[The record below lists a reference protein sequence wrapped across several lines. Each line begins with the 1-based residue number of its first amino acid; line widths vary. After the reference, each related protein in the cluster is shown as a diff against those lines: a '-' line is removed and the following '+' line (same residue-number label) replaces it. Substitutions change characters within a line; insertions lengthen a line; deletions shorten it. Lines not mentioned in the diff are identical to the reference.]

1 MKVRFLL
8 GILFLLSTGA
18 VFGQEGKD
26 SSAVVPMKLSL
37 KQAQE
42 LTLTNNLA
50 VKNAMLDLE
59 SARKKVWETTAIGL
73 PQTNFNA
80 NYQNIFKVPQFSFGG
95 GVDYR
100 LLPPGVP
107 LTKEDFDNAY
117 VLGQPVSLGVKEN
130 VTWDIT
136 VSQLIFSGEYIVG
149 LQASRIF
156 KEFSEQ
162 ALTKSEVDTR
172 ESLSKSYYLVLVA
185 EENLR
190 ILQSNM
196 SLLEKTLSEMEA
208 TFKQGF
214 IQETDVDQIRINKV
228 NLQNMII
235 TLQEQTKLAYRL
247 LNFQMGLPLEQPV
260 ELTDNLQSLIQA
272 GNFNVWSE
280 GNFEVQ
286 NNIDFK
292 LMQTQ
297 ETLNSL
303 SLKREKSKFL
313 PSISAVYRHQELMNK
328 PTFNF
333 NFPNLVSVGLS
344 FPLFSSGM
352 RVSKV
357 QQASIALEK
366 SINSKNQVM
375 QSLLIDYEQSKSNYN
390 KALNDYLSLKETVSL
405 ADKIYQK
412 TLIKFKEGMASSM
425 ELTQAQ
431 SQFLTTQSNF
441 FSSILSLFNAQ
452 AKLEKLLETK

>member
-1 MKVRFLL
+1 MKLRFLL
-8 GILFLLSTGA
+8 FIPFLLPLA
-18 VFGQEGKD
+18 VFGQAGKD
-26 SSAVVPMKLSL
+26 SASATPIKLSL

-42 LTLTNNLA
+42 FALTNNLS

-59 SARKKVWETTAIGL
+59 TARKKVWETTAIGL
-73 PQTNFNA
+73 PQANFNG

-100 LLPPGVP
+100 LLPSGVP

-117 VLGQPVSLGVKEN
+117 VMGQPVSLGVKEN

-162 ALTKSEVDTR
+162 ALTKTEMDTR
-172 ESLSKSYYLVLVA
+172 ESVSESYYLVLVA
-185 EENLR
+185 EENLG
-190 ILQSNM
+190 ILRSNM
-196 SLLEKTLSEMEA
+196 SLLEKTLTEMEV
-208 TFKQGF
+208 TYKQGF

-228 NLQNMII
+228 NLQNMIT
-235 TLQEQTKLAYRL
+235 TLDEQTRLAYRL
-247 LNFQMGLPLEQPV
+247 LKFQMGLPLEQEV
-260 ELTDNLQSLIQA
+260 ELTENLQSLIQT
-272 GNFNVWSE
+272 GNFKVWSE

-297 ETLNSL
+297 ENLNSL

-313 PSISAVYRHQELMNK
+313 PSVSAVYRHQELLNK

-352 RVSKV
+352 RISRV
-357 QQASIALEK
+357 QQARIALEK
-366 SINSKNQVM
+366 SSNSKDQVM
-375 QSLLIDYEQSKSNYN
+375 QALIIDYEQSKSNYN

-412 TLIKFKEGMASSM
+412 TLIKFKEGMATSM

-431 SQFLTTQSNF
+431 AQFLANESNYF
-441 FSSILSLFNAQ
+441 LSILNLFNAQ
-452 AKLEKLLETK
+452 SKLEKLLETE